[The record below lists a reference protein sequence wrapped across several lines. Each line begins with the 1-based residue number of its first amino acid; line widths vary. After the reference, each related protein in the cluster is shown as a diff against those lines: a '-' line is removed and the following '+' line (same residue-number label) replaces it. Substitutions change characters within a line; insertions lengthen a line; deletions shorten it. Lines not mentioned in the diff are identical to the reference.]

1 MTPGE
6 ARIRLAG
13 PGAADSE
20 VADSAVG
27 GSGVPASAAAHSAM
41 PAAVV
46 EAAVA
51 DAELAS
57 HLDQL
62 AEALRSPETGLRAA
76 RRWGRLLA
84 APLTTGHRLLV
95 AGNGGSAAEAQHLT
109 AELVGRYV
117 ADRPPLS
124 AIALHAETSSL
135 TAIGND
141 FGPAEVFARQ
151 VAAHGR
157 PGDALLLLS
166 ASGRSED
173 VLTATG
179 RARSLGIRVWAMTG
193 PRPNPLASMAD
204 DAICVAAPDTATVQE
219 VHLVAIHAMCDALD
233 AEVTSL

>member
-1 MTPGE
+1 MTSGE
-6 ARIRLAG
+6 ARIRFAG
-13 PGAADSE
+13 PA
-20 VADSAVG
+20 VADSAVAR
-27 GSGVPASAAAHSAM
+27 SAVPAAAETS
-41 PAAVV
+41 
-46 EAAVA
+46 VA
-51 DAELAS
+51 DAELCL

-62 AEALRSPETGLRAA
+62 IDALRSPETGLWAA

-84 APLTTGHRLLV
+84 APLTAGHRLLV

-124 AIALHAETSSL
+124 AIALHADTSSL

-141 FGPAEVFARQ
+141 FGPVEAFARQ

-157 PGDALLLLS
+157 PGDTLLVLS
-166 ASGRSED
+166 ASGRSEN
-173 VLTATG
+173 VLAAAT
-179 RARSLGIRVWAMTG
+179 RARSLGIRVWALTG
-193 PRPNPLASMAD
+193 PSPNPLASMAD

-219 VHLVAIHAMCDALD
+219 VHLVAIHALCGALD

>member
-1 MTPGE
+1 
-6 ARIRLAG
+6 
-13 PGAADSE
+13 
-20 VADSAVG
+20 
-27 GSGVPASAAAHSAM
+27 
-41 PAAVV
+41 
-46 EAAVA
+46 
-51 DAELAS
+51 
-57 HLDQL
+57 
-62 AEALRSPETGLRAA
+62 
-76 RRWGRLLA
+76 
-84 APLTTGHRLLV
+84 V

-117 ADRPPLS
+117 AERPPLS

-141 FGPAEVFARQ
+141 YGPAETFARQ

-157 PGDALLLLS
+157 PGDTLLLLS
-166 ASGRSED
+166 ASGRSEN
-173 VLTATG
+173 VLAAAD

-193 PRPNPLASMAD
+193 PAPNPLASAAD

>member
-1 MTPGE
+1 
-6 ARIRLAG
+6 
-13 PGAADSE
+13 
-20 VADSAVG
+20 
-27 GSGVPASAAAHSAM
+27 
-41 PAAVV
+41 VV
-46 EAAVA
+46 

-62 AEALRSPETGLRAA
+62 IDALRSPGTGLRAA

-84 APLTTGHRLLV
+84 APLTAGHRLLV

-141 FGPAEVFARQ
+141 FGPAEAFARQ

-157 PGDALLLLS
+157 PGDTLLLLS
-166 ASGRSED
+166 ASGRSEN
-173 VLTATG
+173 VLAAAR

-193 PRPNPLASMAD
+193 PAPNPLASMAD

-219 VHLVAIHAMCDALD
+219 VHLVAIHALCDALD
-233 AEVTSL
+233 AEVTSS

>member
-6 ARIRLAG
+6 APSRLAG
-13 PGAADSE
+13 AGIADTGLADTGLADTGLADPGLDESGPAESE
-20 VADSAVG
+20 LTA
-27 GSGVPASAAAHSAM
+27 
-41 PAAVV
+41 
-46 EAAVA
+46 
-51 DAELAS
+51 

-62 AEALRSPETGLRAA
+62 IGALRSPQTGLQAA

-84 APLTTGHRLLV
+84 APLSAGHRLLV

-141 FGPAEVFARQ
+141 FGPAEAFARQ

-157 PGDALLLLS
+157 PGDTLLLLS
-166 ASGRSED
+166 SSGHSEN
-173 VLTATG
+173 VLAAAH

-193 PRPNPLASMAD
+193 PSPNPLAAAAD
-204 DAICVAAPDTATVQE
+204 DAICVAGPDTATVQE

-233 AEVTSL
+233 AEVTSP